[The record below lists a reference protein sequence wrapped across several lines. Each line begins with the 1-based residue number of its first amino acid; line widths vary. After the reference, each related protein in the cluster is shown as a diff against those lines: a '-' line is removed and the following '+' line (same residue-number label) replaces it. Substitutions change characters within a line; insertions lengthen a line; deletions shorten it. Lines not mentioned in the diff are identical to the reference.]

1 MNDTSVP
8 SDVFGADFTLLRQLL
23 NNGTADMREL
33 FVWGPDVSYS
43 TSKFIG
49 ILGNIHTAGV
59 LAANTYHS
67 YYNQEAA
74 SISLESFTD
83 PTVMDSIVPKMIEFG
98 ALSKQYGNGAKLV
111 LGEKD
116 PPMQHFAEIR

>member
-8 SDVFGADFTLLRQLL
+8 SDVFGADFTVLRQLL

-43 TSKFIG
+43 TSKFSG
-49 ILGNIHTAGV
+49 ILRNIHTAGV

-67 YYNQEAA
+67 YYNQEVA

-83 PTVMDSIVPKMIEFG
+83 PAVMDSIVPKMIEFG

-116 PPMQHFAEIR
+116 PPM